1 MTAAYEPETAE
12 PQDEAPERTCAGCR
26 EHAERAALLR
36 YAHVPGHQPVIVPDF
51 FNRLGGRGVWVHPHG
66 GCLKRAVRG
75 GFARSLR
82 GQVELDLA
90 DLREQAR
97 GQLERRLS
105 GLLLAA
111 QRRRALALGT
121 DATRL
126 AVAACKAHLLL
137 VAKDAA
143 GRRDDIVAFA
153 TERSVQVTELSTK
166 EELGRLTGKDSLAL
180 LAVLDR
186 QIAREI
192 SDSARWLAG
201 LSEDG

>member
-1 MTAAYEPETAE
+1 MTAAQEPETDTPE
-12 PQDEAPERTCAGCR
+12 SAPERTCAGCR
-26 EHAERAALLR
+26 EHAERSELLR
-36 YAHVPGHQPVIVPDF
+36 FAHVPGHQPVIVPDF
-51 FNRLGGRGVWVHPHG
+51 TNRLGGRGVWVHARSA
-66 GCLKRAVRG
+66 CLKRAVRG

-82 GQVELDLA
+82 GAVELDFQ
-90 DLREQAR
+90 DLREQAK
-97 GQLERRLS
+97 GQLERRFS

-126 AVAACKAHLLL
+126 AVAACTAHLLL

>member
-1 MTAAYEPETAE
+1 MTAAQEHERDESEP
-12 PQDEAPERTCAGCR
+12 APERTCAGCR
-26 EHAERAALLR
+26 EHAERGTLLR
-36 YAHVPGHQPVIVPDF
+36 FTHVPGHQPVIVPDF
-51 FNRLGGRGVWVHPHG
+51 SGRLGGRGVWVHAQG
-66 GCLKRAVRG
+66 ACLRRAVRG

-82 GQVELDLA
+82 SQVELDFS

-97 GQLERRLS
+97 GQLKRRLS

-126 AVAACKAHLLL
+126 AVAACTAHLLL

-153 TERSVQVTELSTK
+153 TERSVQVIELSTK
-166 EELGRLTGKDSLAL
+166 DELGHLTGKDSLAL
-180 LAVLDR
+180 LAVLDD

>member
-1 MTAAYEPETAE
+1 MTAVLEPER
-12 PQDEAPERTCAGCR
+12 DEEESAPERTCAGCR
-26 EHAERAALLR
+26 EHAERGELLR
-36 YAHVPGHQPVIVPDF
+36 FAHVPGHKPVIVPDF
-51 FNRLGGRGVWVHPHG
+51 TSRLGGRGVWVHPRAA
-66 GCLKRAVRG
+66 CLKRAVRG

-82 GQVELDLA
+82 GQVELDFVALQ
-90 DLREQAR
+90 EQSQ
-97 GQLERRLS
+97 GQLSRRLQ

-126 AVAACKAHLLL
+126 AVAACTAHLLL

-153 TERSVQVTELSTK
+153 TERSVQVIELSTK
-166 EELGRLTGKDSLAL
+166 DELGHLTGKDSLAL